1 MKYRFFI
8 IISAILFVFNELL
21 ISEAFAYLDPGTGS
35 YVLQVLVAS
44 LLGAGVMVG
53 SYRKKIKS
61 FIDKILKK

>member
-1 MKYRFFI
+1 MKNK
-8 IISAILFVFNELL
+8 ISLLVLMALFLL
-21 ISEAFAYLDPGTGS
+21 SVPEKVYAYLDPGTGS

>member
-1 MKYRFFI
+1 MKNK
-8 IISAILFVFNELL
+8 ISLLVLMSLFLL
-21 ISEAFAYLDPGTGS
+21 SVPEKVYAYLDPGTGS